1 LHAARAVPDPALAR
15 NPEMEGMIRRV
26 LDWGGYV
33 GIAVLAFGAILPFV
47 RPEWNRFR
55 WIFLAV
61 GILVVLLSLL
71 ARVEDYRGLFGRR
84 AMKYGANT
92 AVAGAPIPGAAL
104 VVPAPSF
111 PPNPPSR

>member
-1 LHAARAVPDPALAR
+1 
-15 NPEMEGMIRRV
+15 MEGMIRRL

-61 GILVVLLSLL
+61 GVLLVLVSLL

-84 AMKYGANT
+84 AMKYGLNT
-92 AVAGAPIPGAAL
+92 AVATSAEGLGFAIPIDKAADL
-104 VVPAPSF
+104 INQAKTASVA
-111 PPNPPSR
+111 